1 MQEWLRQRLM
11 EHGIV
16 VEDFGGEVLAVDVSA
31 TKKMNLDKLL
41 EALVLQAEL
50 LEPKA
55 DPARRAKGA
64 VLEAELDRAHVVSP
78 QEIPGDVVTMNSAV
92 LVKDLDTGAEMALTL
107 VFPSDAGLELGK
119 ISILAPVG
127 TALLGYRVGDTIE
140 WKVPGRIRRLRIE
153 RMIYQPEAAGDY
165 DR

>member
-1 MQEWLRQRLM
+1 MKVRDIYVTALDAERLR
-11 EHGIV
+11 
-16 VEDFGGEVLAVDVSA
+16 
-31 TKKMNLDKLL
+31 KLL
-41 EALVLQAEL
+41 EGVRLWSSRDRQH
-50 LEPKA
+50 LEA
-55 DPARRAKGA
+55 
-64 VLEAELDRAHVVSP
+64 LEAELDRAHVVSP